1 MMIDANMIPHSSTN
15 PWKFG
20 RNLKF
25 RTTFHMPPTTYAK
38 SNLHLWL
45 GRIVSLPLL
54 FCVSLFL
61 CILQLTPSLL
71 FELYQFVRVM
81 GFVNIHFDVLY
92 VVREFMQRLS
102 ASLQANTSLPLTT
115 IDLSENAI
123 DERGECEMLVHCQT

>member
-1 MMIDANMIPHSSTN
+1 
-15 PWKFG
+15 
-20 RNLKF
+20 
-25 RTTFHMPPTTYAK
+25 MPPTTYAK